1 MRRLLPL
8 LAAAL
13 ALSVA
18 PASAQSVISAK
29 SGLVSYI
36 QGQVYLG
43 DQALEI
49 TPTTTKFPEMKEN
62 EVLRTE
68 DGLAEVLLPPGFTL
82 RLGENSSMRMVTN
95 RLIDTRV
102 ELLTGSAIVE
112 ALETPKGLAVT
123 VVSKGA
129 TISIAKNG
137 HYRFDMAPARLRVF
151 AGLANVAIGG
161 QNFDVSGGKMIS
173 LEGQSA
179 SVEKFD
185 KNDQDALE
193 NWSHRRSELTAMAN
207 VSAARRG
214 GCVNSLYGSG
224 SSGCWSWNPYFGLY
238 TYIPLRGQYCDWMG
252 YCYYSP
258 TAAYRLF
265 YRPIPPSYNP
275 GYGGGG
281 GYYPSMGATSSGY
294 SGAMGSS
301 AGVSSSPSVGASSGS
316 SSASSASAGASS
328 VGHGSAGGGGRAH

>member
-1 MRRLLPL
+1 MRTLLPL
-8 LAAAL
+8 FGAVL
-13 ALSVA
+13 ALGVA

-36 QGQVYLG
+36 QGTVYLG
-43 DQALEI
+43 DQAVEI
-49 TPTTTKFPEMKEN
+49 NPNTTKFPEMKEN

-82 RLGENSSMRMVTN
+82 RLGANSSIRMITN
-95 RLIDTRV
+95 RLIDTRI
-102 ELLTGSAIVE
+102 ELLTGSGIVD
-112 ALETPKGLAVT
+112 ALEAPKDVAVT
-123 VVSKGA
+123 VVCKGG
-129 TISIAKNG
+129 TISLAKAG
-137 HYRFDMAPARLRVF
+137 HYRFDAEPARLRVF
-151 AGLANVAIGG
+151 AGLANVEMAG
-161 QNFDVSGGKMIS
+161 QNFAVTAGKMLS

-185 KNDQDALE
+185 KNDLDALE

-214 GCVNSLYGSG
+214 GCRNSLYNGG

-238 TYIPLRGQYCDWMG
+238 TYIPLNGHYCDWTG

-258 TAAYRLF
+258 NAAYRLF
-265 YRPIPPSYNP
+265 YRPPTPTYNS
-275 GYGGGG
+275 GNGGG

-294 SGAMGSS
+294 SGAMASS
-301 AGVSSSPSVGASSGS
+301 PAASASPSVAASSGT
-316 SSASSASAGASS
+316 SSASSAGASS
-328 VGHGSAGGGGRAH
+328 VGHGSAGGGGRGH